1 MHQTVIF
8 VLVVIIAC
16 NAVLYPSLF
25 STIFRMWFGFS
36 TPKEEPEPMPEYP
49 PHMRGRMPGGGPP
62 RKSQFSSGN
71 NEAAAYMAR
80 QKQEGSSHGMMGTIL
95 PVYAVGIFIY
105 FGYVI
110 YKIFLKDKPT
120 KAEDPWGPDDND
132 ADTYGPTLERQQQ
145 EHLQRQLA
153 AELRA
158 ANYDGMGGHKR
169 RTRGKGQ
176 GSQLFTEDD
185 TQEPVTPS
193 SGNEDIDILKQRLE
207 RTERTMDRMMEM
219 MNNMGVAFNRVT
231 EQLNIQTDG
240 PISQSKR
247 APKEDEEEAEDD
259 VSTEEEEAEDEI
271 ELDEESWSEE
281 EMGERINS
289 EEVGDE
295 GRVEDIKMKQDDAK
309 DGSVR
314 RRKVAG
320 GEED

>member
-1 MHQTVIF
+1 
-8 VLVVIIAC
+8 
-16 NAVLYPSLF
+16 
-25 STIFRMWFGFS
+25 
-36 TPKEEPEPMPEYP
+36 
-49 PHMRGRMPGGGPP
+49 MRGRMPGGGPP
-62 RKSQFSSGN
+62 RKSQFSSGIT
-71 NEAAAYMAR
+71 MKR
-80 QKQEGSSHGMMGTIL
+80 LLTWPDRSRRVPVIGMMGTIL

-176 GSQLFTEDD
+176 GSQPFTEDD

-193 SGNEDIDILKQRLE
+193 S
-207 RTERTMDRMMEM
+207 
-219 MNNMGVAFNRVT
+219 V
-231 EQLNIQTDG
+231 QTDG

-247 APKEDEEEAEDD
+247 AQKEDEEEAEDD

-289 EEVGDE
+289 EEAGDE
-295 GRVEDIKMKQDDAK
+295 GRIEDIKMKQDDAK